1 MIFVTDAH
9 VAPRLGNVDAFFEM
23 LSLLAQTQEDVVFM
37 GDIFDLWIGLKR
49 YEGPEHRRFVAWCR
63 TERVRRR
70 IGFVE
75 GNHEFFVVQRH
86 RDAFT
91 WSDGAELQPAE
102 TGILVVHGDL
112 INRNDLNYLR
122 FRKWSK
128 TQAVRALVWLLP
140 FGATLVE
147 RLKKKL
153 KKTNK
158 AFRIHLPE
166 DELAA
171 FAAARLE
178 PGVRRI
184 LVGHFHH
191 EYVVA
196 GATGGCLNVLPDWY
210 ATGKVAH
217 YREADDHLAILSWE
231 ALAGLAVPVP

>member
-9 VAPRLGNVDAFFEM
+9 VAPRLGNVEAFFEM
-23 LSLLAQTQEDVVFM
+23 LALLAQTREDVVFM

-49 YEGPEHRRFVAWCR
+49 YEGPEHRRFIAWCR
-63 TERVRRR
+63 AEQDRRR

-86 RDAFT
+86 HRAFT
-91 WSDGAELQPAE
+91 WSDGAALELAE
-102 TGILVVHGDL
+102 QRLLVVHGDL
-112 INRNDLNYLR
+112 INRKDLNYLR

-171 FAAARLE
+171 FAATQLAA
-178 PGVRRI
+178 GVRRI

-196 GATGGCLNVLPDWY
+196 GPAGGSLNVLPDWY

-217 YREADDHLAILSWE
+217 YREQDDHLAILPWE
-231 ALAGLAVPVP
+231 ALAGLAAPAR